1 MPEYVWSRRGDTRGR
16 EGHEHSRYAVG
27 RLLYLPSSTRSTPFE
42 YDLIFRF
49 LSRFSSVELPILA
62 AWKKANLGV
71 QGSERNRMAY
81 PSGSVCQNPPA
92 RNDILVRETI
102 EGPEQTHGSSPIVN
116 AARFPL
122 QPILSSDIV
131 PQAGSLRHRESQSGK
146 CQSSRNLGGR
156 RESFLGESSGPPSS
170 YLMV

>member
-42 YDLIFRF
+42 YDFIFRF
-49 LSRFSSVELPILA
+49 LLSFLRAAFPIPA
-62 AWKKANLGV
+62 AGKKANLGV

-146 CQSSRNLGGR
+146 CQSSRNVGGKPCR
-156 RESFLGESSGPPSS
+156 
-170 YLMV
+170 